1 MTKDTV
7 ADKQQLYADFIRL
20 RPEHTSDAATHRA
33 LGIRYGLSQHTV
45 RKYIGAMKRARVGAS
60 QDSQLSTRCRQLGNN
75 EGDQHNPFPDKKQPV
90 PRTFER
96 VVGEIRRVQA
106 YKASTNVS
114 QDEAAWKPQPQ
125 YPALPIALAVLSD
138 LHFGSLDVDYALL
151 EAHLRLITG
160 TPNVYVAFLG
170 DMVDSFNAG
179 HIPEGIWHD
188 GVKPEDQNAAWAD
201 KLTALDRI
209 DKLAALTWGNHDE
222 FSSMSGINV
231 FSAFFDKVRC
241 PLFVDGGGVLNVTVG
256 AQQYRL
262 GLRHTH
268 WGQSKLNLTNA
279 SKRMMQFWRP
289 NLDAAFLGH
298 VHYAAGEDYV
308 FAGEQKIAVVCG
320 TYKCDDGFRK
330 RWVGDPQP
338 GGFTLLMYPDRKLMQ
353 LCRYPDLAAD
363 IILGKIARLPKE
375 SEPDI
380 IDAADRFRDDDESEV
395 EDAA

>member
-1 MTKDTV
+1 MASDLTSRQAEIYAAFTK
-7 ADKQQLYADFIRL
+7 AL
-20 RPEHTSDAATHRA
+20 PEHSSEAAARNA
-33 LGIRYGLSQHTV
+33 VAKRFGLSENTV
-45 RKYIGAMKRARVGAS
+45 RGYIGKARRAAQKAS
-60 QDSQLSTRCRQLGNN
+60 PPPDAP
-75 EGDQHNPFPDKKQPV
+75 HNPFPDKKQPA
-90 PRTFER
+90 PRTFDR
-96 VVGEIRRVQA
+96 VVSEIRRVQT

-114 QDEAAWKPQPQ
+114 QDEATWLPKPQ
-125 YPALPIALAVLSD
+125 YPSLPVALTVLSD
-138 LHFGSLDVDYALL
+138 VHFGSLDVDYALL
-151 EAHLRLITG
+151 ESHLRTITS
-160 TPNVYVAFLG
+160 TPNCYVAFLG

-201 KLTALDRI
+201 LLGTLDRT
-209 DKLAALTWGNHDE
+209 DKLVALTWGNHDE
-222 FSSMSGINV
+222 FSTMAGINV

-241 PLFVDGGGVLNVTVG
+241 PLFVDGGGVLNVRVG
-256 AQQYRL
+256 QQSYRL

-279 SKRMMQFWRP
+279 SKRMIQFWRP

-320 TYKCDDGFRK
+320 TMKLLDGFRK

-363 IILGKIARLPKE
+363 IILGKIARLPKD
-375 SEPDI
+375 SEPKVIPLHPIREKDKAAD
-380 IDAADRFRDDDESEV
+380 DAA
-395 EDAA
+395 